1 MSFFYVVATPIGNLK
16 DITIRALDI
25 LKEVDFILCEDTRV
39 TKKLLDHYNINKEL
53 ISYHIHSL
61 ESKIEYITSLLKKGF
76 DLALLCDAG
85 TPGISDPGN
94 ELINKIVDKLGDKVS
109 IIPLPGPSSLTAA
122 ISICGFNMQNF
133 VFMGFP
139 PTKRKRG
146 KFFKEVALQEYPVVF
161 FESSHRILKSLKEL
175 SESMVKY
182 AFKKA
187 NKRIVVCRELTKKF
201 ESIYRGEINEVLEL
215 LEKDNIKGEF
225 VIVLSSFLKG

>member
-16 DITIRALDI
+16 DITLRALDI
-25 LKEVDFILCEDTRV
+25 LKEVDFIACEDTRV
-39 TKKLLDHYNINKEL
+39 TKKLLDYYNINKEL
-53 ISYHIHSL
+53 ISYHTHSSD
-61 ESKIEYITSLLKKGF
+61 SKIEYIISLLEKGF

-94 ELINKIVDKLGDKVS
+94 ELINKILDKTGSKIS
-109 IIPLPGPSSLTAA
+109 ITPLPGPSSLTAA
-122 ISICGFNMQNF
+122 ISVCGFNMQNF

-139 PTKRKRG
+139 PTKRKRE

-182 AFKKA
+182 GSKKGS
-187 NKRIVVCRELTKKF
+187 KRIVVCRELTKKF
-201 ESIYRGEINEVLEL
+201 ESIYRGEINEVLGL
-215 LEKDNIKGEF
+215 LKKDNVKGEF
-225 VIVLSSFLKG
+225 VIVLSSFLKS